1 MTQEI
6 TSVKK
11 NLVNSRNPLDIRT
24 PKEILDDSQLL
35 HKALASAILSGE
47 VEPAA
52 KILRKMKC
60 SALIPG
66 TNYGT
71 AKSIADYYGVTE
83 QYTRGILLKY
93 NIKNTT
99 CDCVLREYPSNFL
112 KKYGD
117 GSCRYESRSRAFI
130 SELGNGKVQ
139 TIDSR
144 GLYYD
149 ARVILAFACL
159 AVQCRR
165 TVTNSVANKVMKNI
179 EKSKI
184 AKAVIEERSAA
195 NRKGTMQAAVPATMA
210 SPMPSTVTISV
221 RNDGVVMSH
230 GDFMTLVQA
239 IQAASVPSPT
249 VPQEN
254 HNTKRKWSRQPI
266 TLPDNWDSVMVEY
279 SAGNINAVEAA
290 RLTGMCCN
298 SFRKYAKKSIVEA
311 MPS

>member
-1 MTQEI
+1 
-6 TSVKK
+6 
-11 NLVNSRNPLDIRT
+11 
-24 PKEILDDSQLL
+24 
-35 HKALASAILSGE
+35 
-47 VEPAA
+47 
-52 KILRKMKC
+52 MKC

-99 CDCVLREYPSNFL
+99 CDCVLREYPGNFL

-117 GSCRYESRSRAFI
+117 GSCRYESRSHAFI

-195 NRKGTMQAAVPATMA
+195 NCKGTMQAAAPATMV
-210 SPMPSTVTISV
+210 SPAPSTVTISV
-221 RNDGVVMSH
+221 RSDGVVISH

-239 IQAASVPSPT
+239 IQTASAPSPA

-254 HNTKRKWSRQPI
+254 HDGKRKWGRQPI
-266 TLPDNWDSVMVEY
+266 TLPDNWDSIMAEY
-279 SAGNINAVEAA
+279 SAGNIYATEAA
-290 RLTGMCCN
+290 KLTGMSRS
-298 SFRKYAKKSIVEA
+298 SFYKYAKKSIVEA